1 MLLPDFEIRRLC
13 QKKQMVTPYFE
24 EHLNPA
30 SLDVTLGDRIMIEV
44 TGTRELEITGIHNYN
59 EEQPYWIKPGEFFLA
74 ETREIFHLPDYVAGV
89 FCLKSSRARD
99 GWDHAEAGFC
109 DPGWYG
115 SRLTMELK
123 NSRRLNALP
132 IWPGMRIGQM
142 LFMLISGT
150 PERGYDK
157 TGRYNGHETVMPSLG

>member
-1 MLLPDFEIRRLC
+1 VLLPDFEIRRLC
-13 QKKQMVTPYFE
+13 QKKQMVTPYVE
-24 EHLNPA
+24 AHLNPA

-44 TGTRELEITGIHNYN
+44 TGTRELEITGIHNYS
-59 EEQPYWIKPGEFFLA
+59 EQQPYWIKPGEFFLA

-109 DPGWYG
+109 DPSWFG

-150 PERGYDK
+150 PEKGYDK
-157 TGRYNGHETVMPSLG
+157 TGRYNCDLGVTASKG

>member
-13 QKKQMVTPYFE
+13 QKKQMVSPYFE

-44 TGTRELEITGIHNYN
+44 TGTRELEITGIHNYS

-74 ETREIFHLPDYVAGV
+74 ETREIFHLPDYVGAQ

-99 GWDHAEAGFC
+99 GWNHCLAGWC
-109 DPGWYG
+109 DPSWFG

-123 NSRRLNALP
+123 NARRLNALP

-142 LFMLISGT
+142 KFILVSGT
-150 PERGYDK
+150 PEKGYDK
-157 TGRYNGHETVMPSLG
+157 TGKYNCDLGVTASKD

>member
-1 MLLPDFEIRRLC
+1 
-13 QKKQMVTPYFE
+13 MVTPYVE
-24 EHLNPA
+24 AHLNPA

-44 TGTRELEITGIHNYN
+44 AGTRDLEITGIHEYN

-109 DPGWYG
+109 DPSWFG

-150 PERGYDK
+150 PEKGYDK
-157 TGRYNGHETVMPSLG
+157 TGRYNCDLGVTASKG

>member
-1 MLLPDFEIRRLC
+1 MRE
-13 QKKQMVTPYFE
+13 MVSPYVE
-24 EHLNPA
+24 AHLNPA

-44 TGTRELEITGIHNYN
+44 AGTRELEITGIH
-59 EEQPYWIKPGEFFLA
+59 EHSQEQPYWIKPGEFFLA

-109 DPGWYG
+109 DPSWFG

-157 TGRYNGHETVMPSLG
+157 TGRYNCDLGVTASKG

>member
-1 MLLPDFEIRRLC
+1 MLIPDHEIRRLC
-13 QKKQMVTPYFE
+13 QMREMVLPYVE
-24 EHLNPA
+24 AHLNPA

-44 TGTRELEITGIHNYN
+44 TGTRELEITGIHNYS

-74 ETREIFHLPDYVAGV
+74 ETREIFHLPDYVGAQFV
-89 FCLKSSRARD
+89 LKSSRARD
-99 GWDHAEAGFC
+99 GWDHAEAGWC

-142 LFMLISGT
+142 KFILVSGT
-150 PERGYDK
+150 PERTYAQ
-157 TGRYNGHETVMPSLG
+157 TGRYNADLGVTASKG

>member
-1 MLLPDFEIRRLC
+1 MLIPDHEIRRLC
-13 QKKQMVTPYFE
+13 QKRHMVTPYVE

-44 TGTRELEITGIHNYN
+44 TGTRELEITGIHNYS

-74 ETREIFHLPDYVAGV
+74 ETREIFHLPDYVGAQFV
-89 FCLKSSRARD
+89 LKSSRARD

-109 DPGWYG
+109 DPSWFG

-157 TGRYNGHETVMPSLG
+157 TGRYNCDLGVTASKG

>member
-1 MLLPDFEIRRLC
+1 VLLPDFEIRRLC
-13 QKKQMVTPYFE
+13 QKKQMVTPYVE
-24 EHLNPA
+24 AHLNPA

-44 TGTRELEITGIHNYN
+44 TGTRELEITGIHNYS

-142 LFMLISGT
+142 KFLLVSGT
-150 PERGYDK
+150 PERTYAQ
-157 TGRYNGHETVMPSLG
+157 TGRYNADLGVTASKG

>member
-1 MLLPDFEIRRLC
+1 VLLPDFEIRRLC
-13 QKKQMVTPYFE
+13 QKKQMVTPYVE
-24 EHLNPA
+24 AHLNPA

-44 TGTRELEITGIHNYN
+44 TGTRELEITGIHNYS

-109 DPGWYG
+109 DPSWFG

-157 TGRYNGHETVMPSLG
+157 TGKYNCDLGVTASKD

>member
-1 MLLPDFEIRRLC
+1 VLLPDFEIRRLC
-13 QKKQMVTPYFE
+13 QKKQMVTPYVE
-24 EHLNPA
+24 AHLNPA

-44 TGTRELEITGIHNYN
+44 AGTRDLEITGIHEYN

-109 DPGWYG
+109 DPSWFG

-150 PERGYDK
+150 PEKGYDK
-157 TGRYNGHETVMPSLG
+157 TGRYNCDLGVTASKG

>member
-13 QKKQMVTPYFE
+13 QKKQMVSPYFE

-44 TGTRELEITGIHNYN
+44 TGTRELEITGIHNYS

-109 DPGWYG
+109 DPSWFG

-157 TGRYNGHETVMPSLG
+157 TGKYNCDLGVTASKD